1 MRLTGFERRWARCV
15 LSSFGADADE
25 GLQVPHARVDYAGAV
40 EEFCAAAGTRGRLGV
55 RAALWLTQLA
65 PVIVLGRASLFTSL
79 PVAERVDVLQRMLA
93 HPLLLVRGFATLLK
107 LVMSMAIFRDASVRA
122 DSHYDASR
130 DVARAQRRALPVVG
144 QVAA

>member
-15 LSSFGADADE
+15 LSSFGADGDE
-25 GLQVPHARVDYAGAV
+25 GLQVPHERIDYASAV

-55 RAALWLTQLA
+55 RAALWLTQLS
-65 PVIVLGRASLFTSL
+65 PVIVLGRAAPFTSL
-79 PVAERVDVLQRMLA
+79 SVAERVDVLQRMLA
-93 HPLLLVRGFATLLK
+93 HRLLLVRGFATLLK

-122 DSHYDASR
+122 DSHYDRSREAVRAS
-130 DVARAQRRALPVVG
+130 RRALPVVR